1 MLQKLISLDLIRIIN
16 GNQKIQL
23 LIWDSFKEFGMFFN
37 GIKGIVDKK
46 LGLVFFPL
54 CVCVLGR
61 GIYNAI
67 ALLFAQL
74 FCHLSSLLRFHTN
87 NFLLCCFCYF
97 FPLCVFRPKIK
108 RERKKRKC
116 DVPITHT
123 NPICSSL

>member
-1 MLQKLISLDLIRIIN
+1 
-16 GNQKIQL
+16 
-23 LIWDSFKEFGMFFN
+23 MFFN

-74 FCHLSSLLRFHTN
+74 FCHLVVAEVSHQQLPVVLFLLFFPALRFQAQN
-87 NFLLCCFCYF
+87 
-97 FPLCVFRPKIK
+97 
-108 RERKKRKC
+108 KKRKKKAQ
-116 DVPITHT
+116 VRRANYSHK
-123 NPICSSL
+123 SYL